1 MKRMSFLIILVVF
14 ALVFGACSTQK
25 KKRYEAEFLFLFDT
39 ATTVIGYAQSEE
51 EFQEEVQLLYDQLQE
66 YHQLYDIYNE
76 YEGLNNIKTINR
88 NAGIAPVVV
97 DERIIDLLL
106 FSKDIY
112 NITEGK
118 LNVAFGSVLRVWHTY
133 RTNGI
138 DDPGSAKL
146 PTMQELQK
154 AAGHTGIENIVI
166 DREAS
171 TVFLKDMDV
180 QLDVGGIAKGY
191 AVEEVAQYLQE
202 KGYTDFL
209 ISVGGNVRAVG
220 FRGDGQTFWKVGI
233 QNPDKE
239 SDQKI
244 LMNTMLKDCALVSS
258 GDYLRYY
265 TVDDVEYHHIINP
278 DTLFPAQFF
287 DAVTIIS
294 PDSGFSDAL
303 STAVFNMPFEEG
315 YAFIESL
322 EDTEALWIFKDGR
335 IKESSGFS
343 RWIEQ

>member
-1 MKRMSFLIILVVF
+1 MKRRSFLVILIVFSLVF
-14 ALVFGACSTQK
+14 AACSMQQ

-39 ATTVIGYAQSEE
+39 ATRVIGYAQSEE
-51 EFQEEVQLLYDQLQE
+51 EFQEQAQLLYDQLEE

-88 NAGIAPVVV
+88 NAGITPVVV

-106 FSKDIY
+106 YSKDIY
-112 NITEGK
+112 TITQGK
-118 LNVAFGSVLRVWHTY
+118 LNVAFGSVLRLWHTY
-133 RTNGI
+133 RTDGI

-154 AAGHTGIENIVI
+154 AAGHTGIEDIVI
-166 DREAS
+166 DRDAS
-171 TVFLKDMDV
+171 TVFLKDKDM

-244 LMNTMLKDCALVSS
+244 LMNTRLTDCALVSS

-265 TVDDVEYHHIINP
+265 TVDGVEYHHIISP

-287 DAVTIIS
+287 DAVSIIS

-315 YAFIESL
+315 YALIEGL
-322 EDTEALWIFKDGR
+322 EDTEALWVFNDGST
-335 IKESSGFS
+335 KESSGFS